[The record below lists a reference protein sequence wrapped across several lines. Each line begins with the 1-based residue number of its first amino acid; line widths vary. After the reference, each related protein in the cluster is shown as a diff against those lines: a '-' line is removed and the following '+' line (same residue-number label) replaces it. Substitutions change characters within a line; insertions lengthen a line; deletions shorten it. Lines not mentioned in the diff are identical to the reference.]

1 MHTAVIAAINI
12 LVIRNSRLGRPRIVI
27 RCETPSRLCVRDG
40 SRQESN
46 NGRVPQED
54 DRGLGR
60 NADGYDGFHVGSA
73 AWPAAPHQQNA
84 LAGQG
89 VRKARRRRASP
100 CRGAQKARWAE
111 FDFANEPSRPRGDF
125 LAEITPLLLPS
136 KPASCL
142 RYVATAAYT
151 RIQAHAC
158 RIAALTAAG
167 SSFRRSVGLPG
178 RDARAPRRQA
188 DSAD

>member
-46 NGRVPQED
+46 NGRMPQED

-125 LAEITPLLLPS
+125 LAEITPPDATPPQQTGLMFTLCCYCSLHENSSARLPYRCVHGS
-136 KPASCL
+136 RIELPTVRRAS
-142 RYVATAAYT
+142 
-151 RIQAHAC
+151 
-158 RIAALTAAG
+158 
-167 SSFRRSVGLPG
+167 RS
-178 RDARAPRRQA
+178 RCARAA
-188 DSAD
+188 SASG